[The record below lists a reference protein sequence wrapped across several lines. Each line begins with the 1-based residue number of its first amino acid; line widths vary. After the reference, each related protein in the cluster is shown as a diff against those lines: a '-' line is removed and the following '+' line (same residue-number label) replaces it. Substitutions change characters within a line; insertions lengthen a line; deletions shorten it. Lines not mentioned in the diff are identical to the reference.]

1 MNWYVVYTK
10 PRYEKKVAEGLEE
23 LGVEVYCP
31 LLTSLKQYSDRKKK
45 VKEPLFKSY
54 VFVRIEEEYRE
65 DVFQVHG
72 IVRYLFWLGKPAV
85 VRDEEIEAIRG
96 FLNETE
102 IQVNLKNYVKFE
114 KVDILHGP
122 FKGMAGEFLYKKK
135 NKLTLR
141 IESLG
146 TMIQAEIQ
154 SSQVSI

>member
-122 FKGMAGEFLYKKK
+122 FKGMTGEFLYKKK

-146 TMIQAEIQ
+146 TMIQVEIQ